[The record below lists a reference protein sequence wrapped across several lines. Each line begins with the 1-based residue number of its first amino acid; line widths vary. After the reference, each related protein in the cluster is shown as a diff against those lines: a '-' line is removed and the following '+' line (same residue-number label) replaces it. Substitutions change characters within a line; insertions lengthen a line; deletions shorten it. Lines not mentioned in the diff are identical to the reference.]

1 MATKHGKTLKQ
12 IHDTEL
18 SVTRG
23 QSTLFNGI
31 KKYYSIVVGPRK
43 KFLGFFFIFIFFEVV
58 VVWGKGSFS
67 KTNDCIPSI
76 DFIKRSLIW
85 WLKKT
90 KKIQR
95 HCQVWK
101 GWYSFDLVLITS
113 HVFLTDSGKPYYWL
127 LHLQLVSSANLNG
140 NATCPGLKYLHLIQM
155 YQIRTSRKSSHF
167 RFKWCTENSFKLLLY
182 LKL

>member
-85 WLKKT
+85 WLKKQL
-90 KKIQR
+90 KKNPETLPSLERMILL
-95 HCQVWK
+95 WP
-101 GWYSFDLVLITS
+101 SFNNKSCISD
-113 HVFLTDSGKPYYWL
+113 WL
-127 LHLQLVSSANLNG
+127 
-140 NATCPGLKYLHLIQM
+140 
-155 YQIRTSRKSSHF
+155 RK
-167 RFKWCTENSFKLLLY
+167 TLLLTVA
-182 LKL
+182 LTVS